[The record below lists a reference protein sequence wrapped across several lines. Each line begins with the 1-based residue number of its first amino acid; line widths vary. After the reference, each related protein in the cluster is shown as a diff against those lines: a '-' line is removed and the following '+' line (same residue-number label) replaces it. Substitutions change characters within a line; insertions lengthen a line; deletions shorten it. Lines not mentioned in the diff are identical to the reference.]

1 MDVKESD
8 QIIESLLF
16 ANPDPLSQSL
26 LNQVFD
32 KPVPFL
38 NEAVKRLNEFYLK
51 NNKPYFIDNIAG
63 GYQLVTKPEFD
74 IWIRRL
80 LGKSNKLI
88 LSAAALDTLAIIA
101 YKQPIGRYDIEAIRG
116 VDSSGVIK
124 TLLSRNLIM
133 IKGRGDG
140 PGRPLLYSTT
150 KLFLEKFGLN
160 RLSDMPKLKEVSEI
174 IESDPSLGEQITVFE
189 KEEGVLNN
197 EDIVDEGLNAV
208 SYTHLT
214 LPTILLV

>member
-16 ANPDPLSQSL
+16 ASPDPLSQSL

-32 KPVPFL
+32 KPIPFL
-38 NEAVKRLNEFYLK
+38 NESVKRLNEFYLK
-51 NNKPYFIDNIAG
+51 NKKPYFIDNIAG

-174 IESDPSLGEQITVFE
+174 IESDPSLGEQMTVFE
-189 KEEGVLNN
+189 NEEGALN
-197 EDIVDEGLNAV
+197 DCLL
-208 SYTHLT
+208 YTS
-214 LPTILLV
+214 PSPRDKRQSRMPSSA

>member
-16 ANPDPLSQSL
+16 ASPDPLSQSL

-32 KPVPFL
+32 KPIPFL
-38 NEAVKRLNEFYLK
+38 NEAVVRLNKFYLK
-51 NNKPYFIDNIAG
+51 NKKPYLINNIAG

-116 VDSSGVIK
+116 VDASGVIK

-150 KLFLEKFGLN
+150 RLFLEKFGLN

-189 KEEGVLNN
+189 NEE
-197 EDIVDEGLNAV
+197 AV
-208 SYTHLT
+208 
-214 LPTILLV
+214 VNDDD

>member
-16 ANPDPLSQSL
+16 ASPDPLSQSL

-32 KPVPFL
+32 KPIPFL

-51 NNKPYFIDNIAG
+51 NKKPYFIDNIAG

-101 YKQPIGRYDIEAIRG
+101 YKQPIGRYNIEAIRG

-124 TLLSRNLIM
+124 TLLSRNLIL
-133 IKGRGDG
+133 IKGRSDS

-174 IESDPSLGEQITVFE
+174 IESDSSLGEQIAVFE
-189 KEEGVLNN
+189 KEEGVVNN
-197 EDIVDEGLNAV
+197 EGKSGESLNE
-208 SYTHLT
+208 TK
-214 LPTILLV
+214 

>member
-1 MDVKESD
+1 MTLEESD

-16 ANPDPLSQSL
+16 ATPDPLSQVL

-32 KPVPFL
+32 KPIPLL

-51 NNKPYFIDNIAG
+51 NKKPYYIDTIAG

-88 LSAAALDTLAIIA
+88 LSAAALDSLAIIA

-124 TLLSRNLIM
+124 TLLSRKLIL

-150 KLFLEKFGLN
+150 KLFLEKFGLDK
-160 RLSDMPKLKEVSEI
+160 LSDMPKLKEVSEI

-189 KEEGVLNN
+189 NEE
-197 EDIVDEGLNAV
+197 IVANDDNQDGAGLNE
-208 SYTHLT
+208 
-214 LPTILLV
+214 IK

>member
-16 ANPDPLSQSL
+16 ASPDPLSQSL

-32 KPVPFL
+32 KPIPFL
-38 NEAVKRLNEFYLK
+38 HEAVKRLNEFYLK
-51 NNKPYFIDNIAG
+51 NKKPYFIDNIAG

-189 KEEGVLNN
+189 KEDGIHNNKDAGGESLN
-197 EDIVDEGLNAV
+197 EIK
-208 SYTHLT
+208 
-214 LPTILLV
+214 

>member
-1 MDVKESD
+1 MKKKESD
-8 QIIESLLF
+8 QVIEALLF
-16 ANPDPLSQSL
+16 ANPNPLNQTM

-32 KPVPFL
+32 KPVPSIK
-38 NEAVKRLNEFYLK
+38 EAVNRLNLFYK
-51 NNKPYFIDNIAG
+51 KYEKPYLINSLAG
-63 GYQLVTKPEFD
+63 GFQLVTNPDYD

-80 LGKSNKLI
+80 LGKSNKLT
-88 LSAAALDTLAIIA
+88 LSTAALDTLAIVA

-124 TLLSRNLIM
+124 TLLTRNLII

-150 KLFLEKFGLN
+150 KSFLEYFGLN
-160 RLSDMPKLKEVSEI
+160 HLSDMPKLKEVSEL

-189 KEEGVLNN
+189 NN
-197 EDIVDEGLNAV
+197 EAV
-208 SYTHLT
+208 IEVKKELSK
-214 LPTILLV
+214 

>member
-1 MDVKESD
+1 MTLEESD

-16 ANPDPLSQSL
+16 ATSDPLSQVL

-32 KPVPFL
+32 KPIPIL

-51 NNKPYFIDNIAG
+51 NKKPYYIDTIAG
-63 GYQLVTKPEFD
+63 GYQLITKPEFD

-88 LSAAALDTLAIIA
+88 LSAAALDSLAIIA

-124 TLLSRNLIM
+124 TLLSRKLIL

-150 KLFLEKFGLN
+150 KLFLEKFGLDK
-160 RLSDMPKLKEVSEI
+160 LSDMPKLKEVSEI

-189 KEEGVLNN
+189 NEE
-197 EDIVDEGLNAV
+197 IVANDDNQDVAG
-208 SYTHLT
+208 
-214 LPTILLV
+214 

>member
-16 ANPDPLSQSL
+16 ASPDPLSQSL

-32 KPVPFL
+32 KPIPFL
-38 NEAVKRLNEFYLK
+38 HEAVKRLNEFYLK
-51 NNKPYFIDNIAG
+51 NKKPYFIDNIAG

-133 IKGRGDG
+133 IKGRADG

-189 KEEGVLNN
+189 KQEAIPNDGNVGEELN
-197 EDIVDEGLNAV
+197 EIK
-208 SYTHLT
+208 
-214 LPTILLV
+214 

>member
-16 ANPDPLSQSL
+16 ASPDPLSQSL

-32 KPVPFL
+32 KPIPFL
-38 NEAVKRLNEFYLK
+38 NETVKRLNEFYLK
-51 NNKPYFIDNIAG
+51 NKKPYFIDNIAG

-124 TLLSRNLIM
+124 TLLSRNLIK

-189 KEEGVLNN
+189 NEEGAVND
-197 EDIVDEGLNAV
+197 EDESGEGLNE
-208 SYTHLT
+208 TK
-214 LPTILLV
+214 